1 MKNIQIIEPSTNCK
15 YEIYA
20 ATDDEFDLIFP
31 NGADIEFIE
40 DFLKRVGNRKLI
52 EITKNIWARPIEKQ
66 AVQGIHG
73 TLFYQM
79 RKLKRGYYPNKRFS
93 DDNN

>member
-1 MKNIQIIEPSTNCK
+1 LKNIQIIEPAANCK

-20 ATDDEFDLIFP
+20 ASDEEFDLIFP

-40 DFLKRVGNRKLI
+40 DCLRRLGNGRLI
-52 EITKNIWARPIEKQ
+52 EITNNLWTRPINKPE
-66 AVQGIHG
+66 VQGIHG

-79 RKLKRGYYPNKRFS
+79 RKIKKGYYPNKRFS
-93 DDNN
+93 DDEN